1 MTDEEYR
8 KERKR
13 LQDISGRCWHRVAN
27 GAEVTDE
34 NRDEF
39 TAKYLEELRNLP
51 TKDLEDILAGHKVGI
66 VRRREDTLTVIKNE
80 LFDRGIFI
88 AE

>member
-1 MTDEEYR
+1 MTDDEYR

-13 LQDISGRCWHRVAN
+13 LQDITGRSWARACGGV
-27 GAEVTDE
+27 EVTDE
-34 NRDEF
+34 NRDEL
-39 TAKYLEELRNLP
+39 TARYLEELKTLS
-51 TKDLEDILAGHKVGI
+51 TEDLESVLAGHKNKI
-66 VRRREDTLTVIKNE
+66 VYRREDTLTVIKNE